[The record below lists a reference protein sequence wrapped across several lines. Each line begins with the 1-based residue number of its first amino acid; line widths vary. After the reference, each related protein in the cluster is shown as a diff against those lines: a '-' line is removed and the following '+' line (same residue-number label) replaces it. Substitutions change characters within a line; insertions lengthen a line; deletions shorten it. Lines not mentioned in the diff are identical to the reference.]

1 MKTLLMTIAMAAALT
16 SSAASVDL
24 VSAKGVDATAWVELA
39 APADGAFAVTVGE
52 SLRHAIEAAKQ
63 ADDDYHALLLQ
74 SVTDR
79 LAEATSEWLHRE
91 VRRHLWGY
99 APDEDLPL
107 PDLYRAAFRGI
118 RPAVGYPSLPEQ
130 RRIFDVA
137 RLLRLDEV
145 GIRLT
150 ENGAMYPQ
158 SSVCGLYLAHPRA
171 SYFAV

>member
-1 MKTLLMTIAMAAALT
+1 M
-16 SSAASVDL
+16 
-24 VSAKGVDATAWVELA
+24 
-39 APADGAFAVTVGE
+39 
-52 SLRHAIEAAKQ
+52 
-63 ADDDYHALLLQ
+63 
-74 SVTDR
+74 
-79 LAEATSEWLHRE
+79 
-91 VRRHLWGY
+91 RRHLWGY

-107 PDLYRAAFRGI
+107 PDLYRAVFRGI